1 MVGCSNSF
9 CLLAE
14 RLKIISLV
22 FGIFWHDAKFSSQI
36 ARESRYGEPKDGAE
50 HGEIARLLSMLPRF
64 DSGLAT
70 VICGLRF
77 LLVLALLRRFFSS
90 FSSFP
95 PSTKTIISQIPKFW
109 RIEDAHV
116 NQWAKKRIMFN
127 YSTDILFCKP
137 VNRIFSHCDWL
148 HWSTRYWAAS
158 TRKIDSCFPSVTKK
172 CCQR

>member
-1 MVGCSNSF
+1 MVRCSNSF
-9 CLLAE
+9 W
-14 RLKIISLV
+14 LKIISLV
-22 FGIFWHDAKFSSQI
+22 LVFFGMMQSFHL
-36 ARESRYGEPKDGAE
+36 RLPVTEVGMESKNGAE

-95 PSTKTIISQIPKFW
+95 PSTKTIISQIPKFE

-148 HWSTRYWAAS
+148 HWSTWYWATS
-158 TRKIDSCFPSVTKK
+158 TRKIDSCFPTVTKK
-172 CCQR
+172 AVRGSFLY